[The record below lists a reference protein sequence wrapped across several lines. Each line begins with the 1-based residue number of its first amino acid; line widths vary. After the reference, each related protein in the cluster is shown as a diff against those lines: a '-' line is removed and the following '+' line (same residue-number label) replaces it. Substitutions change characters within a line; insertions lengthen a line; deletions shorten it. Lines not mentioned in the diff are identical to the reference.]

1 MNTIT
6 STQPADAPVRELPV
20 RRGRMRDRR
29 DLLAAGLKCAVAM
42 PVAIWWLVGDQT
54 VPVPA
59 GSRLTYVISPLDLP
73 AWAEHFLG
81 ICALLATVFSMALLV
96 QGFKRRRFDR
106 QWWSPLGALWL
117 AEILLA
123 LLWRSLTAG
132 TIGVRPGVTRLVVAL
147 GMPMLWL
154 LVWAVTWTVWLL
166 LRARRHAREGGTV
179 PAFGAEAAAGTDR
192 AA

>member
-6 STQPADAPVRELPV
+6 STQPADAHVRDIHV
-20 RRGRMRDRR
+20 RRASVRDRR
-29 DLLAAGLKCAVAM
+29 DLLAAGLACAVAM

-54 VPVPA
+54 ERAPA
-59 GSRLTYVISPLDLP
+59 GSRLTYVISPLALP
-73 AWAEHFLG
+73 AWAEHVIG
-81 ICALLATVFSMALLV
+81 ICALLATVISMALLV
-96 QGFKRRRFDR
+96 QGFRQRRFDR

-132 TIGVRPGVTRLVVAL
+132 TIGVRPGITRLVVAL
-147 GMPMLWL
+147 GMPMVWL
-154 LVWAVTWTVWLL
+154 LVWAVTWTVWLI
-166 LRARRHAREGGTV
+166 LRSRRHARTGGAVRALGGDT
-179 PAFGAEAAAGTDR
+179 ATDR